1 MDIRWTCRGVVLNCN
16 GHAVGAQ
23 CQLSRLSLPR
33 VPAPVRVPT
42 MQQRALSFAPITTDV
57 WRAQVAQTAAALD
70 ASIAAAPPPSAR
82 RPVGRPKR
90 ALDAHQVLAAAA
102 AAETSTDAQPS
113 KKQKTRGEYTDW
125 FASPYIHDILR
136 AYERSGYRPAQA
148 VTNLKAAAPDG
159 RYERLTH
166 TTIMRWYDKKHQLK
180 PQYQAHL
187 ESGLENVRQN
197 GPARVFEHF
206 PAVEEEIKQTL
217 LQMRA
222 AGTSINSHVIRW
234 VMQGIIGNRAPDSA
248 LLWSQNLGQQFVCAW
263 ARAHLKWSWRKS
275 TTAASKLPL
284 DWEEQGLH
292 MAMRIAAKMEMKKVS
307 RSRGCAWSADSRAHV
322 ASAFLR

>member
-1 MDIRWTCRGVVLNCN
+1 
-16 GHAVGAQ
+16 
-23 CQLSRLSLPR
+23 
-33 VPAPVRVPT
+33 
-42 MQQRALSFAPITTDV
+42 MQRPLGFAPITTDV
-57 WRAQVAQTAAALD
+57 WRAQVTQTAAAF
-70 ASIAAAPPPSAR
+70 AAAIAAQPPPPPK

-90 ALDAHQVLAAAA
+90 TLDAHHVLAASAAAA
-102 AAETSTDAQPS
+102 AAADDAQPS
-113 KKQKTRGEYTDW
+113 KKRKIRGEYTDW

-136 AYERSGYRPAQA
+136 EYERSGHRPSQTVARLQSS
-148 VTNLKAAAPDG
+148 APDG

-166 TTIMRWYDKKHQLK
+166 TTIMRWYDEKHQLK

-197 GPARVFEHF
+197 GPTRVFEDF
-206 PAVEEEIKQTL
+206 PAIEEEIKRTL
-217 LQMRA
+217 MQMRA
-222 AGTSINSHVIRW
+222 AGTAINSHVIRW
-234 VMQGIIGNRAPDSA
+234 VMQGIIGVRAPESA
-248 LLWSQNLGQQFVCAW
+248 RLSSLKLGQPFVCAW

-307 RSRGCAWSADSRAHV
+307 YGTNE
-322 ASAFLR
+322 

>member
-1 MDIRWTCRGVVLNCN
+1 MNMGRARS
-16 GHAVGAQ
+16 HAVRAFA
-23 CQLSRLSLPR
+23 RLSSTIPST
-33 VPAPVRVPT
+33 A
-42 MQQRALSFAPITTDV
+42 MQQRPLSFALITTDV

-70 ASIAAAPPPSAR
+70 AEIAAQPPFPLK

-90 ALDAHQVLAAAA
+90 ALNAHQVLAAAA
-102 AAETSTDAQPS
+102 AATTLTDAQPS
-113 KKQKTRGEYTDW
+113 KKQKTCTRGEYTDW

-148 VTNLKAAAPDG
+148 VTNLQAAAPDG

-166 TTIMRWYDKKHQLK
+166 TTIMRWYDEKHQLK

-187 ESGLENVRQN
+187 DSGLENVRQN
-197 GPARVFEHF
+197 GFARAFEDF

-234 VMQGIIGNRAPDSA
+234 VMQGIIDTRAPDSA
-248 LLWSQNLGQQFVCAW
+248 RTRLSTLKLGQQFACAW

-284 DWEEQGLH
+284 DWE
-292 MAMRIAAKMEMKKVS
+292 
-307 RSRGCAWSADSRAHV
+307 
-322 ASAFLR
+322 